1 MGKAYEPDELATR
14 AFVVSMAGIAAFIA
28 VVFIFIL

>member
-1 MGKAYEPDELATR
+1 MAKVFSSDELAMR
-14 AFVVSMAGIAAFIA
+14 AFLIAMATVGSFIA

>member
-1 MGKAYEPDELATR
+1 MAKAYGPDELATR
-14 AFVVSMAGIAAFIA
+14 TFVISIAGIAAFIA

>member
-1 MGKAYEPDELATR
+1 MAKSYSSDELAMR
-14 AFVVSMAGIAAFIA
+14 AFLIAMATVGAFIG